1 MLSTYEK
8 NYGRRYHYPMI
19 LFHTDLTDTDKI
31 KIRSMAPSL
40 NLEFRS
46 MHFEI
51 PHWLDKSR
59 IPERTPCSSH
69 SSTIGYRHMSR

>member
-1 MLSTYEK
+1 MDVFVSRLSIMLSTYEK

-40 NLEFRS
+40 S
-46 MHFEI
+46 I
-51 PHWLDKSR
+51 WSSGACTSKSL
-59 IPERTPCSSH
+59 
-69 SSTIGYRHMSR
+69 IG